1 MAGKPTHLA
10 QADWLNSII
19 LRSLRGRAMKRLY
32 EKGFPYLSESS
43 SGEDGILMIKVV
55 QVGQGYPFP

>member
-1 MAGKPTHLA
+1 
-10 QADWLNSII
+10 
-19 LRSLRGRAMKRLY
+19 MKRLY